1 MATSIAQAVVGG
13 LGLVDMAMDLLFPP
27 IPSSPTT
34 ALNVNPCGTMS
45 SFLFYQLFTRP
56 PLPPNPVFFCLSL
69 RLQSSAIA
77 VISSTARW

>member
-1 MATSIAQAVVGG
+1 MAASIARAVVGR
-13 LGLVDMAMDLLFPP
+13 LGFVDTVMDLLFPP

-34 ALNVNPCGTMS
+34 ALNVNPCGTVS

-69 RLQSSAIA
+69 RLRSSAVA
-77 VISSTARW
+77 AISSTAHW